1 MKRTLP
7 TLLASF
13 FLASLTPF
21 TLHADSLTVEGDLK
35 VEASGT
41 AQGDLAVD
49 NKLTVNPGS
58 GVKSAFTVEPNGVI
72 WAGEGTSY
80 NATEM
85 IPEGPGARL
94 MWIPQKG
101 AFRVGRVRNDYWDIE
116 ELGNIGFGSV
126 GLGNGRAKGMHA
138 TAWGH
143 GSADGEYSTAWGN
156 YASADGEY
164 STAWGRYASAD
175 GKYSTAWG
183 EEGVATGVVAT
194 VWGYYNYAGGVAST
208 AWGDGS
214 MALGWGSTAWGVST
228 SAEAY
233 LASAFGRY
241 NIGGFTYF
249 DDGNSNNDGD
259 KKWFDLDP
267 LLEIGNGTHYSH
279 RSNALTVIKNGQT
292 TLQNKYWDEE
302 NPTAIPADPN
312 TTLAGDQSSAGEALV
327 VKGHARFGGN
337 VTMPRQG
344 DIWMGAFGN
353 PEDSGQQGGS

>member
-1 MKRTLP
+1 MKSTLP

-13 FLASLTPF
+13 LLTSLTPF
-21 TLHADSLTVEGDLK
+21 TLHADSLTVEGDLN

-41 AQGDLAVD
+41 AQGDLTVD

-72 WAGEGTSY
+72 WAGEGQSY

-101 AFRVGRVRNDYWDIE
+101 AFRAGYTWGTHWSIE
-116 ELGNIGFGSV
+116 NIGVDSMSWGQFSSASGE
-126 GLGNGRAKGMHA
+126 GA
-138 TAWGH
+138 TAWGNSSARSIYATSWGDSSLSTGLNSTAWGEGGH
-143 GSADGEYSTAWGN
+143 ATGIGSTAWGEWTFATGYYSTVWGSETVSDAYYSTAWGKGTI
-156 YASADGEY
+156 AESVS
-164 STAWGRYASAD
+164 STAFGAWNTGGYTHLD
-175 GKYSTAWG
+175 G
-183 EEGVATGVVAT
+183 
-194 VWGYYNYAGGVAST
+194 
-208 AWGDGS
+208 
-214 MALGWGSTAWGVST
+214 
-228 SAEAY
+228 
-233 LASAFGRY
+233 
-241 NIGGFTYF
+241 
-249 DDGNSNNDGD
+249 GNSTNDGD

-267 LLEIGNGTHYSH
+267 LLEVGNGTYAS

-292 TLQNKYWDEE
+292 TLQNKYWDEQ
-302 NPTAIPADPN
+302 NPTEIPADPD
-312 TTLAGDQSSAGEALV
+312 TELAGDQSSAGEALV
-327 VKGHARFGGN
+327 VRGHARFGGN